1 METANPAPPSLRYAW
16 MVVAI
21 LMLANVSSFIDR
33 QILSL
38 LVRPIKRDM
47 GLSDFEVSLLMGLSF
62 ALFYTF
68 FGMVIGRLADQ
79 YNRRNIIVAGIATW
93 SLMTALCGGVRTYG
107 QFFLARM
114 GVGIGEAT
122 LSPSAYSIISDYFP
136 KNKLASALSL
146 YSLGIFLGSG
156 IALLIGAGVI
166 AQLPTEGLVRIPLF
180 GEIYPWQLL
189 FIYIGL
195 PGLLIALLMLRIK
208 EPVRKGMLL
217 HDGKARSLNTKEA
230 IKTILSKK
238 AAFWGVC
245 IGASFS
251 ALCSYG
257 LSAWVPTYLQRTF
270 DWSIPRSGLFYG
282 MVVVLSSLLG
292 VLWGGWYADRLIHK
306 NNLTGRIRV
315 GIIST
320 AGVFCSFLVPLIPDG
335 NLAVLA
341 FGIPGFFIASN
352 IGISAAAIQEI
363 MPNQVR
369 AFASSIF
376 LFVLN
381 LIALAMGPS
390 LVAAFTDFVF
400 KDEGMLKYSLVL
412 LLFFGGSLGVTGF
425 LWSVRKYRE
434 ELILHHAELKVVN
447 HE

>member
-1 METANPAPPSLRYAW
+1 MEKTIPAPPSLRYAW

-93 SLMTALCGGVRTYG
+93 SLMTALCGSVRTYG

-114 GVGIGEAT
+114 GVGVGEAT

-156 IALLIGAGVI
+156 IAMLIGAGVI
-166 AQLPTEGLVRIPLF
+166 ARLPTEGMVRIPLF
-180 GEIYPWQLL
+180 GEVYPWQLL
-189 FIYIGL
+189 FVYIGL
-195 PGLLIALLMLRIK
+195 PGLLIALLLLRVK
-208 EPVRKGMLL
+208 EPIRKGLL
-217 HDGKARSLNTKEA
+217 LDQGQTRTFNTREA
-230 IKTILSKK
+230 LKTILNKK

-245 IGASFS
+245 LGASFS

-257 LSAWVPTYLQRTF
+257 LNAWVPTYLQRTF
-270 DWSIPRSGLFYG
+270 DWSIPKSGLYYG
-282 MVVVLSSLLG
+282 GVVVVSSLLG
-292 VLWGGWYADRLIHK
+292 VLWGGWYADKLIHK
-306 NNLTGRIRV
+306 SIPTGRIRV

-320 AGVFCSFLVPLIPDG
+320 AGVLLSFPIPLISDG
-335 NLAVLA
+335 HLAVLA
-341 FGIPGFFIASN
+341 FAIPGFFIASN

-400 KDEGMLKYSLVL
+400 KDEGMLKYSLVFL
-412 LLFFGGSLGVTGF
+412 LILGGSLGVGGF
-425 LWSVRKYRE
+425 LWSVKNYKE
-434 ELILHHAELKVVN
+434 ELILHHAHLNSGKP
-447 HE
+447 